1 MNPSLRRRKFAGC
14 LHGTCCPS
22 REWEVVLLLLHF
34 RSIECKDQSKLC
46 LCRNHGSGAHVLAY
60 EPQQTNMTHL
70 SSLKERQGLDTH
82 ATERTECPLVTVLPR
97 QRDKALLA
105 RKALRRSR
113 GGSTQWRSMQLSP
126 GFRATL
132 QLLLWIPLL
141 RPFPWFPPCVSLLKV
156 YHHSKS
162 LLYYPFLFQTL
173 SLLIPNLSA
182 PVFLSRSIFKVCIV
196 ALRVLSIPWTS
207 QKNHIS
213 KTLLPKSCVQNLC

>member
-70 SSLKERQGLDTH
+70 SSLKERQGRDTH

-105 RKALRRSR
+105 RKALRRQ
-113 GGSTQWRSMQLSP
+113 GEAGRSGDRCSCHLVFVQHFSCCY
-126 GFRATL
+126 GFRCCDRFL
-132 QLLLWIPLL
+132 G
-141 RPFPWFPPCVSLLKV
+141 FPPAC
-156 YHHSKS
+156 HFSKCTIIANLS
-162 LLYYPFLFQTL
+162 YIIPSYSRLYLFSFQTYPHL
-173 SLLIPNLSA
+173 YFSVV
-182 PVFLSRSIFKVCIV
+182 VFLKC
-196 ALRVLSIPWTS
+196 AL
-207 QKNHIS
+207 
-213 KTLLPKSCVQNLC
+213 